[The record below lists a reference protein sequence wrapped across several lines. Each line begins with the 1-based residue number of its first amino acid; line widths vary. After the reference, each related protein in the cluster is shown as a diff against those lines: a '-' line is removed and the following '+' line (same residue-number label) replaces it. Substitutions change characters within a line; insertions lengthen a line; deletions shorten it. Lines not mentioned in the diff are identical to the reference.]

1 MLLPARLWNYRAVI
15 HHLTQRE
22 LKLRYKRSV
31 LGWLW
36 SLINPAAIL
45 LVYTLVFGTFLRI
58 VPPVAGNGRLQS
70 FAIYLFAGLVVWDFF
85 SAVVT
90 GSMGWLLSSG
100 PLLNKIYFPPEAPV
114 FAGALSVLVQT
125 ATEAGILVAVLAIVD
140 NLSISV
146 LFLPIVMALLF
157 FFALGLG
164 LIASLANVYFRD
176 ITHIVSIG
184 TTMLFYATP
193 IVYPLQL
200 VPEKVGPGVHIRE
213 IIRLN
218 PITQF
223 VGIARDILYHLQIPS
238 LSRLGLLAAV
248 SAFTFVIGL
257 LVFHRYGAH
266 LSEDL

>member
-1 MLLPARLWNYRAVI
+1 MLVSARLWNYRAVI

-36 SLINPAAIL
+36 SLINPAAVL

-58 VPPVAGNGRLQS
+58 VPPVAGNGRMQS
-70 FAIYLFAGLVVWDFF
+70 FAIYLFAGLVIWDFF

-100 PLLNKIYFPPEAPV
+100 PLLNKVYFPPEAPV

-125 ATEAGILVAVLAIVD
+125 ATEAGILVVVLAIAD
-140 NLSISV
+140 NLSISA
-146 LFLPIVMALLF
+146 LFLPLVMALLF
-157 FFALGLG
+157 LFALGLG
-164 LIASLANVYFRD
+164 LMASLANVYFRD

-193 IVYPLQL
+193 IVYPLEF
-200 VPEKVGPGVHIRE
+200 VPEKVVPGVPIRD
-213 IIRLN
+213 IVHLN

-223 VGIARDILYHLQIPS
+223 VGITREILYHLRTPS
-238 LSRLGLLAAV
+238 MSSLGLLAAV
-248 SAFTFVIGL
+248 SVFTFATGL
-257 LVFHRYGAH
+257 LVFRRYGAH

>member
-1 MLLPARLWNYRAVI
+1 MLIPARLWNYRAVI

-58 VPPVAGNGRLQS
+58 DPPVAGNGRLQS
-70 FAIYLFAGLVVWDFF
+70 FAIYLFAGLVIWDFF

-90 GSMGWLLSSG
+90 GSMGWLLSAG

-140 NLSISV
+140 NLSVSA
-146 LFLPIVMALLF
+146 LFLPIVMTLLF
-157 FFALGLG
+157 LFAVGLG

-193 IVYPLQL
+193 IVYPLEL
-200 VPEKVGPGVHIRE
+200 VPETVGPGVPIRE

-218 PITQF
+218 PVSQF
-223 VGIARDILYHLQIPS
+223 VGIARDILYHLRIPS
-238 LSRLGLLAAV
+238 LGRLVLLAAV
-248 SAFTFVIGL
+248 SAFTFVMGL
-257 LVFHRYGAH
+257 LVFRRYGAH